1 MAARE
6 DRLAGKVALVTGA
19 SLGIGRGCAVALA
32 EAGAD
37 VVVNY
42 NSSAAA
48 AAEVVREIEGLG
60 RRGFACQANV
70 AERAQVAAMIDET
83 VARFGHLDVVVSN
96 AYQSVRE
103 SFLDMSLAGLQQTL
117 DVRMFGAF
125 HVCQLG
131 ARRMVEQG
139 RGGKIIVVSSVHAEH
154 PFGGSTAYNMAKCA
168 IDGMALTM
176 ATELAPHRI
185 NVNVLH
191 PGWIDTPGER
201 KYASEEE
208 LAREGKR
215 IPWGRLGTPREMGNC
230 VAFLASDDAEYVT
243 GAILR
248 ADGAHILGLS

>member
-1 MAARE
+1 MPARSN
-6 DRLAGKVALVTGA
+6 RLAGKVALVTGA

-32 EAGAD
+32 DDGAD

-48 AAEVVREIEGLG
+48 AAEVVREIESLG
-60 RRGFACQANV
+60 HRAFAWKADV
-70 AERAQVAAMIDET
+70 ADRAQVTAMIDET
-83 VARFGHLDVVVSN
+83 VARFGRLDVVVSN

-103 SFLDMSLAGLQQTL
+103 PFLEMSVEGLQRTL
-117 DVRMFGAF
+117 DVCMFGAF

-131 ARRMVEQG
+131 ARAMARRG
-139 RGGKIIVVSSVHAEH
+139 AGGKIVVISSVHAEH
-154 PFGGSTAYNMAKCA
+154 PFANSTAYNMAKCA

-176 ATELAPHRI
+176 ASELAPHRI

-201 KYASEEE
+201 KYATEEQ
-208 LAREGKR
+208 LAEEGKR
-215 IPWGRLGTPREMGNC
+215 IPWGRLGTPLEMGRC

>member
-1 MAARE
+1 MPGRGN
-6 DRLAGKVALVTGA
+6 RLAGKVALVTGA
-19 SLGIGRGCAVALA
+19 SLGIGRGCAIALA
-32 EAGAD
+32 VDGAD

-48 AAEVVREIEGLG
+48 AAVVVREIESLG
-60 RRGFACQANV
+60 RRAFAWQANV
-70 AERAQVAAMIDET
+70 ADRARVAAMIDET
-83 VARFGHLDVVVSN
+83 VARFGRIDVVVSN

-103 SFLDMSLAGLQQTL
+103 PFLDISPEGLQRTL
-117 DVRMFGAF
+117 DVSMFGAF

-131 ARRMVEQG
+131 AREMVKRG
-139 RGGKIIVVSSVHAEH
+139 DGGKIVVVSSVHAEH
-154 PFGGSTAYNMAKCA
+154 PFGGSTAYNMAKSA
-168 IDGMALTM
+168 IDAMALTM
-176 ATELAPHRI
+176 ASELAPHRI

-201 KYASEEE
+201 RYATEEQLRE
-208 LAREGKR
+208 EGKR
-215 IPWGRLGTPREMGNC
+215 IPWGRLGTPLEMGRC